1 MRFLVVLL
9 LLFGATAQGFV
20 GGDLLFDLGRG
31 ARTLGMAGSGIA
43 LPSPDALF
51 LNPAGLPW
59 VVGFHVHSTYAD
71 LFGAATLGALG
82 VTAPGVG
89 FGGILLDAGALG
101 PGLGFRTAGAL
112 LGAGVRLGPVGIGA
126 RARLLRPLLPVPGV
140 GGALDMGLLL
150 HGPVQIGLVVRNALA
165 RSPVAPESW
174 PVEGAVGVALPL
186 AWGPWQITVAAD
198 VLGIGSLLSAA
209 VGAEVGVQG
218 LLVRVGYGPGGLTLG
233 GGIAWRAFTLDWAVL
248 LPPVLPPAFRVSL
261 DLRL

>member
-1 MRFLVVLL
+1 MRVLVAL

-31 ARTLGMAGSGIA
+31 ARTLGMAGAGIA

-51 LNPAGLPW
+51 LNPAGLPG
-59 VVGFHVHSTYAD
+59 VEGFHVQSTYGD

-89 FGGILLDAGALG
+89 FAGILLDAGVLG
-101 PGLGFRTAGAL
+101 PGLSFRTAGAL
-112 LGAGVRLGPVGIGA
+112 VGAGVRLGPVAIGA

-140 GGALDMGLLL
+140 GGALDLGLLL
-150 HGPVQIGLVVRNALA
+150 QGPVQIGLVVRNALA
-165 RSPVAPESW
+165 RSPVASESW
-174 PVEGAVGVALPL
+174 PVEGAVGVALSL
-186 AWGPWQITVAAD
+186 AWGSWRITVAAD
-198 VLGIGSLLSAA
+198 VWGIGSLLSAA
-209 VGAEVGVQG
+209 VGAEVGIPG
-218 LLVRVGYGPGGLTLG
+218 LFVRAGYGSSGLTLG
-233 GGIAWRAFTLDWAVL
+233 GRVAWRAFTLDWAVL